1 MAYRPEQYIHD
12 LDARAFDMLNTF
24 PKAVKLYELYKA
36 GFDEKAAKIELLSSS
51 IRLGEE
57 QMPEIYGLLPPIC
70 EKLGIEIPEL
80 YYRREKAPNAWTS
93 GKTFPY
99 IVVTSGLV
107 NRLSPEL
114 LSTVLAHECGHIA
127 CGHSLYHSLA
137 MLLIRGIDNGPLA
150 GIPGIRRL
158 AVPALKRA
166 FLFWDRCSELTADRA
181 AALCDGGA
189 DWLVD
194 MLLRLDGY
202 GNGVDRQAFMK
213 QAMDLRAFVD
223 DSSANKLIEQMVTQ
237 EDTHP
242 RLATRAYECCEWA
255 KSERFRDIISGKLT
269 VIPEEPP
276 KCETTE
282 LISAE
287 ITPEATERPGQDI
300 DSELRRVNAELEK
313 VTSRANRAG
322 YALAIGC
329 GVLAGVVD
337 SLFVGEESILSAD
350 LKLADDQV
358 KEFVQSY
365 AKENGYTG
373 NTLPGAVGKLEK
385 RFEVD
390 QDAVW
395 QGKGI
400 GVNAKNHHLADF
412 AHHPTPVGLASAIVV
427 QFLRIGTFVNHKGE
441 WHIIPLGKGESFA
454 DAEIFLAAGAVIT
467 GVMTWLVHV
476 AESKADEDEE
486 KTPMAVR
493 GLARAAAA
501 IPVIAG
507 GIPLLKELAKVSENW
522 FGHLVSD
529 MAGSRKTAGKGMGIP
544 GVFISLMY
552 EFSSI
557 PGVNL
562 TGFADYVDWLY
573 EEQKLDLRHELPMYK
588 ALGRQAVPVLL
599 NEVLVRTCCFV
610 SQLVKELKRGG
621 SLGRVD
627 WSRVIPFGNRTAE
640 RMVTVASMTFTLAD
654 TADAAF
660 RAALESGGNWVMF
673 AGNFVAR
680 YNYVGA
686 GRAAVAVI
694 REISG
699 EKKETQ
705 LLREKLALVESRTEN
720 AMRLL
725 QDYKAELERRLSDFL
740 AEDLELLM
748 EGLGDME
755 AGVASGESE
764 SVIRGSVTIQR
775 VLGREPQFENQAQ
788 FDDLMESDMPLKF

>member
-189 DWLVD
+189 DRLVD

-337 SLFVGEESILSAD
+337 SAFIGKFTITNADIKLSH
-350 LKLADDQV
+350 KQV
-358 KEFVQSY
+358 NEFIQKY
-365 AKENGYTG
+365 AAQKGYTG
-373 NTLPGAVGKLEK
+373 ERLDGAIAFLEEQYPVIQDNVWKGAGVG
-385 RFEVD
+385 
-390 QDAVW
+390 
-395 QGKGI
+395 I
-400 GVNAKNHHLADF
+400 TPKNHHLADF
-412 AHHPTPVGLASAIVV
+412 AHHPTPLGLVSAIGV
-427 QFLRIGTFVNHKGE
+427 QLLRVGTFVNKDGE
-441 WHIIPLGKGESFA
+441 WHFFFMKPSAEDVFRLAIP
-454 DAEIFLAAGAVIT
+454 AVIT
-467 GVMTWLVHV
+467 GFLHWLVCVGENKLEEINGEVPDELVKIARV
-476 AESKADEDEE
+476 AASMPAIIEVVRIAD
-486 KTPMAVR
+486 
-493 GLARAAAA
+493 
-501 IPVIAG
+501 
-507 GIPLLKELAKVSENW
+507 NW

-529 MAGSRKTAGKGMGIP
+529 MGGSKNTAGGGMGIP
-544 GVFISLMY
+544 GIFISLLH
-552 EFSSI
+552 ELSSVPI
-557 PGVNL
+557 LKYTALPQIVN
-562 TGFADYVDWLY
+562 DLY
-573 EEQKLDLRHELPMYK
+573 TKNKLDLRHELPMYK

-599 NEVLVRTCCFV
+599 NEVLVRTGCFI

-627 WSRVIPFGNRTAE
+627 WSRVVPFGNRTAE

-686 GRAAVAVI
+686 GRAVVAVI

-705 LLREKLALVESRTEN
+705 LLHEKLALVESKTEN

-725 QDYKAELERRLSDFL
+725 QDYKAELERRLSEFL
-740 AEDLELLM
+740 AEDLERLM
-748 EGLGDME
+748 EGLDDME

-764 SVIRGSVTIQR
+764 PVIRGSVTIQR